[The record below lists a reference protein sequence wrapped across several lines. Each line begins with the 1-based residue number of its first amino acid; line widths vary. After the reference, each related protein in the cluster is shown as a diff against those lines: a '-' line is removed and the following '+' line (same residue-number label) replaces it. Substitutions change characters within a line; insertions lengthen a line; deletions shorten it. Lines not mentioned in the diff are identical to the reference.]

1 MDVTGDDVGNEDLVS
16 VGVELGDDD
25 AADDLVPEDEKVGS
39 TDLVD
44 VCVGKDG
51 KALTDCEDELVC
63 DDKAVDERDKVLV
76 ELTVLVGVTDTV
88 DFEEEDGVDFED
100 SVPLVVFVPE
110 TEGVKVGLADAV
122 FESD

>member
-25 AADDLVPEDEKVGS
+25 AADDLVPEDEIVGS

-63 DDKAVDERDKVLV
+63 VDNAVDERDNVLV

-110 TEGVKVGLADAV
+110 TEGVSVGLADAV

>member
-25 AADDLVPEDEKVGS
+25 AADDLVPEDEIVGS

-63 DDKAVDERDKVLV
+63 VDNAVDERDKVLV

-100 SVPLVVFVPE
+100 SVPLVVFVAE
-110 TEGVKVGLADAV
+110 TEGVSVGLADAV